1 MRAHTQQQLKENTHE
16 RECVHV
22 CMFYKFPGNDF
33 LSGTFSNGGSR
44 GAMQL
49 FKRLF

>member
-33 LSGTFSNGGSR
+33 LSGTFSNGGS
-44 GAMQL
+44 GEAMQL